1 MFDKIYGSTFYMAI
15 RFDTFHG
22 IASIRFLSGCL
33 FRLYFDHFT
42 RERPFVDSEKIAQF
56 GRALICFIKGRGSK
70 KEDLPGYLIM
80 VAILY
85 GVTFLGLIML
95 NKVGVNIP
103 FLLQTWPY
111 TYFFYVRQSV
121 IIMLFTNYVVGVVL
135 VYFKL
140 KLSVQKRGL
149 NLITRQSMFLPS
161 YVWVSSFI

>member
-1 MFDKIYGSTFYMAI
+1 MVNPV
-15 RFDTFHG
+15 
-22 IASIRFLSGCL
+22 
-33 FRLYFDHFT
+33 LYFLYFLVILLNIYLFYLL
-42 RERPFVDSEKIAQF
+42 RYENR
-56 GRALICFIKGRGSK
+56 

-140 KLSVQKRGL
+140 KLSVQKVLQIKTVIFAFLMLFYMLFSEGL
-149 NLITRQSMFLPS
+149 I
-161 YVWVSSFI
+161 